1 MMVHIFD
8 VPFLRRWWRQPL
20 RIPTT
25 DLGGGG
31 PTRYLDHI
39 LDFVG
44 ISFLWGHFIAF
55 IIYCADLPFLSIAR
69 RFCDGRPSLYIGPSF
84 YDDSLALPSSN
95 DSNTCDGCSP
105 LHNSRKFRDGCP
117 SLRIARRFRDRH
129 NTFLHHTEVP
139 WGAHVLANRAKL
151 FRCLRSV
158 PQVSSWTW
166 IHCTNFVH
174 ASLCTERVPCSASVP
189 LSRCEENQLHGKLC
203 NGRFPTAGI
212 DFMEIPFHSF
222 AKLWFLRLQ
231 FLGLKKQNKHGFE
244 FKYLIF
250 YSFEALLFLR
260 VVLKY
265 IRKAKC
271 TGRCT
276 MLDFPPSGSN

>member
-44 ISFLWGHFIAF
+44 ISFMWGHFIAF

-129 NTFLHHTEVP
+129 NTFLHITRRSHEGPTSLQIVRSFSGVYDLFHKSVRGHEFIVQTLCMQACVP
-139 WGAHVLANRAKL
+139 NV
-151 FRCLRSV
+151 FRV
-158 PQVSSWTW
+158 PQV
-166 IHCTNFVH
+166 F
-174 ASLCTERVPCSASVP
+174 
-189 LSRCEENQLHGKLC
+189 
-203 NGRFPTAGI
+203 RFPDVKKINYTENCATA
-212 DFMEIPFHSF
+212 
-222 AKLWFLRLQ
+222 
-231 FLGLKKQNKHGFE
+231 
-244 FKYLIF
+244 
-250 YSFEALLFLR
+250 
-260 VVLKY
+260 
-265 IRKAKC
+265 
-271 TGRCT
+271 
-276 MLDFPPSGSN
+276 DFPLLGSTSWKFRSIPSQNYGSWGSNLLA